1 MILVADA
8 GGTKT
13 DWRLLDG
20 DEIAQFVT
28 RGYNPNTHEMADFVN
43 EITPTF
49 LHVKNQVKKLC
60 FYGAS
65 IYPSN
70 TAFKEGIE
78 HMFPQAEIDINN
90 DLLGTCRS
98 LSSDEP
104 GFVGILGT
112 GSAGCFYDGK
122 EIINHPPSLGYALG
136 DEGSGAV
143 LGKTVLNLALRNR
156 LDPAVQQKFDLEF
169 KLSKEEVYQFVYK
182 REGPNTYLASFTRFL
197 LANKSNAQ
205 MNRVIREGFEQYYK
219 AFFLSME
226 NRQDYPFH
234 FSGSVAYYFGDYLRE
249 IGIEL
254 GLSIGK
260 IVQSPIAGLALYH
273 QDHG

>member
-1 MILVADA
+1 
-8 GGTKT
+8 
-13 DWRLLDG
+13 
-20 DEIAQFVT
+20 
-28 RGYNPNTHEMADFVN
+28 MADFVN

-49 LHVKNQVKKLC
+49 LHVKNQVKKLY

-70 TAFKEGIE
+70 MAFKKGME

-90 DLLGTCRS
+90 DLLGTCRA
-98 LSSDEP
+98 LSSDAP
-104 GFVGILGT
+104 AFVGILGT

-156 LDPAVQQKFDLEF
+156 LDPEVQQKFDSEF
-169 KLSKEEVYQFVYK
+169 QLSKEEVYEFVYK
-182 REGPNTYLASFTRFL
+182 REGPNAYLASFARFL
-197 LANKSNAQ
+197 LANKSNTQ
-205 MNRVIREGFEQYYK
+205 IDGVIRDGFEQYYK
-219 AFFLSME
+219 AFFLSMD
-226 NRQDYPFH
+226 NLQDYPLH
-234 FSGSVAYYFGDYLRE
+234 FSGSVAYFFGDYLRE
-249 IGIEL
+249 IGTGL
-254 GLSIGK
+254 GLTVGK

-273 QDHG
+273 QNHG